1 MTTQQYPGSSALLL
15 SSQTKPT
22 KRCQGVR
29 PVHQSLAFCP
39 EGISIN
45 WRVFLLRSQQP
56 HWQLRSSESRH
67 SLTAALKSQIVLRFS
82 SHTIEAS
89 HVSTLQTPEP
99 RHEKQGKNKKKKDKL
114 NNISAS
120 QHQAGNTSYFLNHDM
135 WSREPCMKKENY
147 LRIKPHG
154 EMKEP
159 LPPSKSSG
167 ASPVISF
174 WWVYFQMRY
183 HENCFLFFFFN

>member
-29 PVHQSLAFCP
+29 PVHQSLAFCL

-45 WRVFLLRSQQP
+45 LKVFLLCSQQP

-67 SLTAALKSQIVLRFS
+67 SLTATLKSQIVLHFS

-89 HVSTLQTPEP
+89 QVSTLCPPEP
-99 RHEKQGKNKKKKDKL
+99 GHNNRGRIKKKKKDKL
-114 NNISAS
+114 NKISAS
-120 QHQAGNTSYFLNHDM
+120 QHQAGSTSYFLNHDM
-135 WSREPCMKKENY
+135 WGREPC
-147 LRIKPHG
+147 
-154 EMKEP
+154 
-159 LPPSKSSG
+159 G
-167 ASPVISF
+167 AWKRKII
-174 WWVYFQMRY
+174 
-183 HENCFLFFFFN
+183 CA

>member
-45 WRVFLLRSQQP
+45 LRVFLLCSQQS

-67 SLTAALKSQIVLRFS
+67 SLIATLKSQIVLHFS
-82 SHTIEAS
+82 SHTIEAFQ
-89 HVSTLQTPEP
+89 VSTLCTHRAKAQ
-99 RHEKQGKNKKKKDKL
+99 KQVKKKKDKL
-114 NNISAS
+114 NKISAS
-120 QHQAGNTSYFLNHDM
+120 QHQVGNTSYFLNHYM
-135 WSREPCMKKENY
+135 WGREPCGVWKRK
-147 LRIKPHG
+147 I
-154 EMKEP
+154 
-159 LPPSKSSG
+159 
-167 ASPVISF
+167 I
-174 WWVYFQMRY
+174 
-183 HENCFLFFFFN
+183 CT